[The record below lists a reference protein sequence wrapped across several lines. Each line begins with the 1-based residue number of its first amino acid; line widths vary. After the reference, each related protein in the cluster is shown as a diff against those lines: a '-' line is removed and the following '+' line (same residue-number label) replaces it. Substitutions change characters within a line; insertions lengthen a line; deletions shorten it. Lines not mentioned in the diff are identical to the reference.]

1 MKFKFPE
8 RKEKLVFGDL
18 SMPFYGS
25 LSFDESLEWDEAVAY
40 LSSEDAKT
48 GTFYGKIITIFAK
61 RIGKE
66 SELKDFDFNKVPIKV
81 LEDLFA
87 LCRKEVDRW
96 KEPEPI
102 IEAELAEKK
111 LLNGTGYI
119 IDSTNTTEISEL
131 EIDLIQP
138 QST

>member
-18 SMPFYGS
+18 TMPFYGS
-25 LSFDESLEWDEAVAY
+25 LSFDESIEWDEAVAY
-40 LSSEDAKT
+40 LSEDGAKT
-48 GTFYGKIITIFAK
+48 GTFYGKIIAIFAK

-66 SELKDFDFNKVPIKV
+66 SELKDFDFNRIPIQV
-81 LEDLFA
+81 LEDLFK
-87 LCRKEVDRW
+87 LCKKEVDRW

-102 IEAELAEKK
+102 IEAESVEKK
-111 LLNGTGYI
+111 LTGI
-119 IDSTNTTEISEL
+119 ESTTDSTNTIPISGL
-131 EIDLIQP
+131 EIDLTQP

>member
-48 GTFYGKIITIFAK
+48 GTFYGKIIAIFAK

-66 SELKDFDFNKVPIKV
+66 SELKDFDFNKVPIQV

-96 KEPEPI
+96 KEPEPV
-102 IEAELAEKK
+102 IESESVEKK
-111 LLNGTGYI
+111 PQIGIESTT
-119 IDSTNTTEISEL
+119 DSTNTIPILGL
-131 EIDLIQP
+131 EIDLTQP

>member
-1 MKFKFPE
+1 
-8 RKEKLVFGDL
+8 
-18 SMPFYGS
+18 
-25 LSFDESLEWDEAVAY
+25 
-40 LSSEDAKT
+40 
-48 GTFYGKIITIFAK
+48 
-61 RIGKE
+61 
-66 SELKDFDFNKVPIKV
+66 VPIKV

-111 LLNGTGYI
+111 PQIGIESTT
-119 IDSTNTTEISEL
+119 DSTNTIPILGL
-131 EIDLIQP
+131 EIDLTQP